1 MFMANEPLKLVAA
14 PIQEEAGHVAE
25 MFMANEPLKQIGCQM
40 PVTLREIE
48 LQRCLWRM
56 SH

>member
-1 MFMANEPLKLVAA
+1 MNAIE
-14 PIQEEAGHVAE
+14 QGDQVAE
-25 MFMANEPLKQIGCQM
+25 MFMANEPLKQRAILWRRGRW
-40 PVTLREIE
+40 PALT

>member
-1 MFMANEPLKLVAA
+1 MANEPLKRMLTTWVWAS
-14 PIQEEAGHVAE
+14 ETLVAE
-25 MFMANEPLKQIGCQM
+25 MFMANEPLKHAPQQI
-40 PVTLREIE
+40 VTLLDGQ